1 MTREQKLALIVG
13 FSLTLLVGILLTDHL
28 SQGRVAR
35 VDGVAER
42 EGTLRTLAG
51 AVPQSAYAISSAD
64 NPAPAQVEPA
74 PATHDAPAPPATTQR
89 VAFTQ
94 DPLTRILDADL
105 EAIQQPSASTAQA
118 EPQQTAVPSILEV
131 AASHGVELVPVQQ
144 HTTQPTIIDPLAPT
158 PDPAWYTVQ
167 PNDNLYKLCE
177 RFYGTGTVW
186 PKLAAHNTSRVKQ
199 NGWIRAGVRL
209 QIPHPS
215 VVLGPGATFASPLFE
230 PDDPA
235 PSQTAPTPTE
245 PDRKLR
251 KYQIQPGDCL
261 SLIAQNE
268 LGTIRRQGEILAL
281 NKDRLHDA
289 DDVRS
294 GMVIL
299 LPAG

>member
-28 SQGRVAR
+28 SQARVAR
-35 VDGVAER
+35 VDGIADR
-42 EGTLRTLAG
+42 EGTLLTLTSTA
-51 AVPQSAYAISSAD
+51 PQSAYANPSAD
-64 NPAPAQVEPA
+64 NPPSAQGEPA
-74 PATHDAPAPPATTQR
+74 PSTLDAPVPPATTQR
-89 VAFTQ
+89 VGFNQ
-94 DPLTRILDADL
+94 DPLTRTLDPRP
-105 EAIQQPSASTAQA
+105 EATQQPATSTAAA
-118 EPQQTAVPSILEV
+118 EPQQATIPSILEV
-131 AASHGVELVPVQQ
+131 AASQGVELVPVQPQ
-144 HTTQPTIIDPLAPT
+144 TGQPPIIDPLAQT

-186 PKLAAHNTSRVKQ
+186 PKLAAHNIGRVKE
-199 NGWIRAGVRL
+199 NGWVRQGVRL

-215 VVLGPGATFASPLFE
+215 VVLGPGATFESSLFTA
-230 PDDPA
+230 DDPA
-235 PSQTAPTPTE
+235 PTEPAPKTTE
-245 PDRKLR
+245 PDRKPR
-251 KYQIQPGDCL
+251 EYRIQPGDCL
-261 SLIAQNE
+261 SKIAQNE

>member
-35 VDGVAER
+35 VDGIAER
-42 EGTLRTLAG
+42 EGTLPTLAG
-51 AVPQSAYAISSAD
+51 TVPHSAYAISSAD
-64 NPAPAQVEPA
+64 NPPSPQGQPA
-74 PATHDAPAPPATTQR
+74 PSTHDGPVTTQR
-89 VAFTQ
+89 VGFTH
-94 DPLTRILDADL
+94 DPLTRILDADFG
-105 EAIQQPSASTAQA
+105 AIQQPSASTAQA
-118 EPQQTAVPSILEV
+118 EPQQAAVPSILEV

-167 PNDNLYKLCE
+167 PNDNLYQLCE

-199 NGWIRAGVRL
+199 NGWVRAGVRL

-230 PDDPA
+230 PDEPGPSQPA
-235 PSQTAPTPTE
+235 PKPAE
-245 PDRKLR
+245 PERKLR

-261 SLIAQNE
+261 SVIAQNE